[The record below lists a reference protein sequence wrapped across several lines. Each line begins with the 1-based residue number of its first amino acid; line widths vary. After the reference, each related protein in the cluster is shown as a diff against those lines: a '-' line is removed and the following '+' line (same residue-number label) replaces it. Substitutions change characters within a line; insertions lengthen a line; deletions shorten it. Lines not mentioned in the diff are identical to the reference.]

1 MDRNTLLAFFLISL
15 VLVFTPKYMELVSP
29 PPAATDNYV
38 LPTDSLVV
46 KSENTTKTKERT
58 YIKQTQA
65 ISKSTEETLTSVNTS
80 LYSLQMSSF
89 FGGTVKSH
97 LLNEYLTSDSQL
109 VSIINSG
116 SHRNIFISGKDLDGK
131 DLPLS
136 KNWVLQSFSRDPAS
150 NNQTIVYKHE
160 VFPDRFIYKSFTF
173 YDNSYIIDIALD
185 LTSISQDIYRDVFF
199 GWAGGLLTTESNTKD
214 DLSYFNS
221 YVYQGGELENLK
233 TGSKQREEY
242 KYNGQSEWVAI
253 RTKYF
258 TAAIIPDSPE
268 KIRSAI
274 LGGQVD
280 TLETYDISMLIDP
293 FDVQTFRLYIGPLEF
308 ERIKNI
314 NVGLESI
321 MDFGWSFIRPISKG
335 VLFALREL
343 HKFVP
348 NYGVVLI
355 IFSILVKLLVYP
367 LTKKS
372 YQSTAAMQAVAP
384 EINALKE
391 KYQSNPQKLNQATM
405 ELYKKKGVNPL
416 GGCLPMLLQMPLL
429 LALFQVF
436 RSTIELRAEPF
447 IWWIK
452 DLSSPDTIF
461 YLPFNVPIYGDQ
473 VAVLPVIM
481 VFSMFV
487 QQKMMTGANQQPQ
500 QKMMQSFMMGFFF
513 LLFNTFP
520 SGLNLYYTLFNLLTI
535 AQQKLIPKENATTK
549 SNQ

>member
-15 VLVFTPKYMELVSP
+15 VLVFTPKYMELFSP
-29 PPAATDNYV
+29 PSVTTENDV
-38 LPTDSLVV
+38 LSTDSLVV
-46 KSENTTKTKERT
+46 ISEGIIEGQKKRDIKPTQVVSNNTKEV
-58 YIKQTQA
+58 
-65 ISKSTEETLTSVNTS
+65 LTNVNTS
-80 LYSLQMSSF
+80 LYSLQISSL
-89 FGGTVKSH
+89 FGGTIKSH
-97 LLNEYLTSDSQL
+97 LLNEYMTSDSQL
-109 VSIINSG
+109 VNIINLS
-116 SHRNIFISGKDLDGK
+116 SYKNIFISGKDLDGK

-136 KNWVLQSFSRDPAS
+136 KNWILQSFSRDAAS
-150 NNQTIVYKHE
+150 SSQAIVYKYE
-160 VFPDRFIYKSFTF
+160 VFPDRFVYKSFTF
-173 YDNSYIIDIALD
+173 YDNSYIIDLALD

-199 GWAGGLLTTESNTKD
+199 GWAGGLPTTEKNTKD

-242 KYNGQSEWVAI
+242 KYNGQSEWVAV

-274 LGGQVD
+274 LGGQID
-280 TLETYDISMLIDP
+280 SLETYDVSMLIDP
-293 FDVQTFRLYIGPLEF
+293 FDIQTFRLYIGPLEF

-335 VLFALREL
+335 VLFALKEL
-343 HKFVP
+343 HKLVP

-447 IWWIK
+447 VWWIK

-487 QQKMMTGANQQPQ
+487 QQKMMTGASQQPQ

-535 AQQKLIPKENATTK
+535 AQQKLIPKEDATT
-549 SNQ
+549 NN

>member
-1 MDRNTLLAFFLISL
+1 
-15 VLVFTPKYMELVSP
+15 
-29 PPAATDNYV
+29 
-38 LPTDSLVV
+38 
-46 KSENTTKTKERT
+46 
-58 YIKQTQA
+58 
-65 ISKSTEETLTSVNTS
+65 
-80 LYSLQMSSF
+80 
-89 FGGTVKSH
+89 
-97 LLNEYLTSDSQL
+97 
-109 VSIINSG
+109 
-116 SHRNIFISGKDLDGK
+116 
-131 DLPLS
+131 
-136 KNWVLQSFSRDPAS
+136 
-150 NNQTIVYKHE
+150 
-160 VFPDRFIYKSFTF
+160 
-173 YDNSYIIDIALD
+173 
-185 LTSISQDIYRDVFF
+185 
-199 GWAGGLLTTESNTKD
+199 
-214 DLSYFNS
+214 
-221 YVYQGGELENLK
+221 
-233 TGSKQREEY
+233 
-242 KYNGQSEWVAI
+242 
-253 RTKYF
+253 
-258 TAAIIPDSPE
+258 
-268 KIRSAI
+268 
-274 LGGQVD
+274 
-280 TLETYDISMLIDP
+280 MLIDP
-293 FDVQTFRLYIGPLEF
+293 FDVQAFRLYIGPLEF

-335 VLFALREL
+335 VLFALKEL

-416 GGCLPMLLQMPLL
+416 GSCLPMLLQMPLL

-461 YLPFNVPIYGDQ
+461 YLPFSVPIYGDQ

-481 VFSMFV
+481 VFSMFL

-535 AQQKLIPKENATTK
+535 AQQKLIPKENTTTK
-549 SNQ
+549 NNQ